1 MERPENAE
9 IVTAMHGIPKQ
20 NPHPCQCKSIQTLFQ
35 VISCL
40 VINFG
45 VLKV

>member
-1 MERPENAE
+1 MERPETVE

-20 NPHPCQCKSIQTLFQ
+20 NPHPCQCKSIQTLFKA
-35 VISCL
+35 ISCL
-40 VINFG
+40 LINFR

>member
-9 IVTAMHGIPKQ
+9 ILTAMHGILKQ
-20 NPHPCQCKSIQTLFQ
+20 NPHPCQCKSIQTLSK

-40 VINFG
+40 PINFG